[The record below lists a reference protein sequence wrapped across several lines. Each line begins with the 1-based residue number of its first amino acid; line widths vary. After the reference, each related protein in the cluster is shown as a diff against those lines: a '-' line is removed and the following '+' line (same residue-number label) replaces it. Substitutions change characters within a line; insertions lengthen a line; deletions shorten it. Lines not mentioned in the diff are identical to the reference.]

1 MRIAIVTGANKG
13 IGLETCRALAKSGQ
27 FKTVYLTSRNV
38 ELGQAAIKGTFMIS
52 RIFVT
57 DWFFSDNIL
66 CKRSALGFFCGKIQ
80 SDKVGCVFPKV
91 VVSILPNVEF
101 GPNDHLEDA
110 PHFIWLQTFILITI
124 KELEKDLQPNILK
137 YHQLDIADQNSISV
151 FSQFIQSEHQ
161 GLDSI

>member
-57 DWFFSDNIL
+57 D
-66 CKRSALGFFCGKIQ
+66 
-80 SDKVGCVFPKV
+80 
-91 VVSILPNVEF
+91 
-101 GPNDHLEDA
+101 
-110 PHFIWLQTFILITI
+110 
-124 KELEKDLQPNILK
+124 
-137 YHQLDIADQNSISV
+137 
-151 FSQFIQSEHQ
+151 
-161 GLDSI
+161 

>member
-38 ELGQAAIKGTFMIS
+38 ELGQAAIKGTFMMS
-52 RIFVT
+52 RILFRT
-57 DWFFSDNIL
+57 NSFNIMNSL
-66 CKRSALGFFCGKIQ
+66 F
-80 SDKVGCVFPKV
+80 
-91 VVSILPNVEF
+91 
-101 GPNDHLEDA
+101 
-110 PHFIWLQTFILITI
+110 ITI
-124 KELEKDLQPNILK
+124 KELENDLGPNILK

-161 GLDSI
+161 GRDSITNAKEGCVFPMVIWSDHRKDAPHFIKSCNIDF